1 MKKLFKTLVV
11 TALSLGVSFSHA
23 KLSNRQTMKCIDAD
37 KLTKSAFL
45 DLQAAYEMRLV
56 TAKDFFQV
64 MDKAPNCPQL
74 RKDLK
79 KLQASA
85 ISQFPRSKR
94 SLGRS
99 SSHGKPSSPSGA
111 YEAPPSFESR
121 PTVPDLGNDS
131 DLSFPA
137 PPPMPESD
145 FEEED
150 DDDFSDFR

>member
-1 MKKLFKTLVV
+1 
-11 TALSLGVSFSHA
+11 
-23 KLSNRQTMKCIDAD
+23 LSNRQTMKCIDTD
-37 KLTKSAFL
+37 KLTKSAFS

-56 TAKDFFQV
+56 TAKDFYEV

-85 ISQFPRSKR
+85 IAQFPQSKG

-99 SSHGKPSSPSGA
+99 RGYAAPSSPSSSPHGA
-111 YEAPPSFESR
+111 YEPPPNFSKM
-121 PTVPDLGNDS
+121 PVPDTS

-145 FEEED
+145 FED
-150 DDDFSDFR
+150 DEDFSDFR

>member
-1 MKKLFKTLVV
+1 MKKLLKTLVV
-11 TALSLGVSFSHA
+11 SALSLGVSFSHA

-79 KLQASA
+79 KLQVSA
-85 ISQFPRSKR
+85 ISQFPQSKG

-99 SSHGKPSSPSGA
+99 SGYGNSTPQQGG
-111 YEAPPSFESR
+111 YEAPPTFSR
-121 PTVPDLGNDS
+121 PPIHEPADA

-145 FEEED
+145 FEE